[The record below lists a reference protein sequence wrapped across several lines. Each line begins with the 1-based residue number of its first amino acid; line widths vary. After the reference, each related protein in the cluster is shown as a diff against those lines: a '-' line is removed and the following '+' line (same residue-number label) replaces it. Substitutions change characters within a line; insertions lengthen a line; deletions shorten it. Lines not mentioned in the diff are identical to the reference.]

1 MLSERKLTT
10 RPLII
15 TIFMKKL
22 SIFLLIIF
30 VTSNACNHECKRAAS
45 NIALVSYLPAET
57 DTIIVRKFEK
67 NSSFTTMID
76 TFYIDRLTSTYQNK
90 NDTLEVFYSFGTD
103 DGLLSKYDY
112 EIYLPGIN
120 RLYQLTDITEA
131 FESMN
136 QGLSCRKVECLNSIR
151 SYKVNGQLMNGNP
164 EYAFYLVK

>member
-1 MLSERKLTT
+1 
-10 RPLII
+10 
-15 TIFMKKL
+15 MKQF
-22 SIFLLIIF
+22 SIFLLIICATF
-30 VTSNACNHECKRAAS
+30 NACKHECKRAAS

-57 DTIIVRKFEK
+57 EAVIVRKFEK

-76 TFYIDRLTSTYQNK
+76 TFYIDRLTSSYQNK
-90 NDTLEVFYSFGTD
+90 NDTLEIFASYGAD

-120 RLYQLTDITEA
+120 RLYQVTEITEE

-136 QGLSCRKVECLNSIR
+136 VGLSCTKEECLNTIR
-151 SYKVNGQLMNGNP
+151 SYKVKGQLTNGNP